1 MKMLV
6 TSLTLGA
13 LIAASVLTQ
22 TATAQQA
29 GHRTE
34 DRPAVIHECM
44 VMNKKYNTDPY
55 GAAGGV
61 QHMYGACMANHGQP
75 R

>member
-1 MKMLV
+1 MKTLA

-13 LIAASVLTQ
+13 VIAASMLTQ
-22 TATAQQA
+22 TANAQQSD
-29 GHRTE
+29 HRIE
-34 DRPAVIHECM
+34 DRPAIIHECM
-44 VMNKKYNTDPY
+44 VMNKRFNTDPY
-55 GAAGGV
+55 SAAGGV

>member
-1 MKMLV
+1 MKTLV

-13 LIAASVLTQ
+13 AVAASLLTQ
-22 TATAQQA
+22 TANAQQSD
-29 GHRTE
+29 HRFE
-34 DRPAVIHECM
+34 DRFAIIRECM
-44 VMNKKYNTDPY
+44 VVNKRYNTDPY
-55 GAAGGV
+55 SAAGGV